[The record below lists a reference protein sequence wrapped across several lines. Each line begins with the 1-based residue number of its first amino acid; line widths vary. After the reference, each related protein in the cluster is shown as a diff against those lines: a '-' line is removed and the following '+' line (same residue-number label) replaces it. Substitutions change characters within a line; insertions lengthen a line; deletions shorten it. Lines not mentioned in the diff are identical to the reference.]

1 MAIATIELG
10 HHLADDLP
18 GLVLDWKAT
27 PVPEPSMVV
36 ANSPLAA
43 ELGIDPDWL
52 LSDEG
57 AATLAGNAVPDSA
70 RPVAMAYAGHQFGNY
85 SPRLGDGRALLL
97 GEVVGADGS
106 VRDLHLKG
114 TGRTPFARGG
124 DGRAMLSS
132 MLREFLHCE
141 AMHALGIP
149 TTRALAV
156 VTTGEAVQ
164 RTRVEPGAVLA
175 RVASSHLRVGTVE
188 YARWLDDGEH
198 LAALVEHAIARH
210 CPDAADAERPAL
222 ALLAHTVE
230 VQADLIARWMNVG
243 FIHGVMNTDNT
254 TLSGETI
261 DFGPCAYMDRF
272 DPETV
277 YSSIDHAGRYAYGNQ
292 PAVAQWNLTRMAE
305 ALLPVIDEDRDTAV
319 ALATEVLEG
328 FVLRYQ
334 TSWAST
340 MATKLGLSSGGPQDH
355 GRSDLF
361 DGLLTLMAAARA
373 DYTST
378 FRLLAQ
384 SLRGKDAPL
393 RASFP
398 DHVVELDDW
407 LTAWSDALGDA
418 DRTATADAMDA
429 VNPIYVPRNHLV
441 EAALDAAAVDGDLT
455 VFQTLLDHITHP
467 FDERPGSEA
476 MAGPAPDD
484 FADSYVTFCGT

>member
-1 MAIATIELG
+1 MAIASIELG
-10 HHLADDLP
+10 HRLADELP

-27 PVPEPSMVV
+27 PVPQPAVVV

-57 AATLAGNAVPDSA
+57 AATLAGNDVPDSA

-97 GEVVGADGS
+97 GEVVVADGS

-210 CPDAADAERPAL
+210 CPVAAGAERPAL

-272 DPETV
+272 DPNTV

-292 PAVAQWNLTRMAE
+292 PAIAQWNLTRMAE
-305 ALLPVIDEDRDTAV
+305 ALLPVIDDDRDTAV

-334 TSWAST
+334 ASWAEG
-340 MATKLGLSSGGPQDH
+340 MAAKVGLSSSSDGALG
-355 GRSDLF
+355 DLF
-361 DGLLTLMAAARA
+361 DGLLTLLAAARA

-378 FRLLAQ
+378 FRRLAA
-384 SLRGKDAPL
+384 SLRGQDTPL
-393 RASFP
+393 RSSFP
-398 DHVVELDDW
+398 DHVVELDVW
-407 LTAWSDALGDA
+407 LTAWHDALGDA
-418 DRTATADAMDA
+418 DHAAVADAMDA
-429 VNPIYVPRNHLV
+429 VNSIYVPRNHLV

-467 FDERPGSEA
+467 FEERPGSEA
-476 MAGPAPDD
+476 MATPAPED
-484 FADSYVTFCGT
+484 FADGYVTFCGT

>member
-10 HHLADDLP
+10 HRLADELP
-18 GLVLDWKAT
+18 GLALDWKAT
-27 PVPEPSMVV
+27 PVPAPAIVV

-43 ELGIDPDWL
+43 ELGIDPEWL

-57 AATLAGNAVPDSA
+57 AAVLAGNEVPESA
-70 RPVAMAYAGHQFGNY
+70 HPVAMAYAGHQFGNY

-97 GEVVGADGS
+97 GEIVGPDGS
-106 VRDLHLKG
+106 IRDLHLKG

-132 MLREFLHCE
+132 MLREFVHCE

-164 RTRVEPGAVLA
+164 RSRVEPGAVFA
-175 RVASSHLRVGTVE
+175 RVAASHLRVGTVE

-198 LAALVEHAIARH
+198 LPALVEHAIARH

-230 VQADLIARWMNVG
+230 VQADLIAQWMNVG

-254 TLSGETI
+254 TLSGESI
-261 DFGPCAYMDRF
+261 DFGPCAYMDQF
-272 DPETV
+272 DPKTV
-277 YSSIDHAGRYAYGNQ
+277 FSSIDHAGRYAYGNQ
-292 PAVAQWNLTRMAE
+292 PAIAQWNLTRMAE
-305 ALLPVIDEDRDTAV
+305 ALLPVLDDDRDTAV

-334 TSWAST
+334 ASWAEG
-340 MATKLGLSSGGPQDH
+340 MAAKVGLPADNADTQGE
-355 GRSDLF
+355 LF
-361 DGLLTLMAAARA
+361 DGLLTLLAAARA

-378 FRLLAQ
+378 FRLLAA
-384 SLRGKDAPL
+384 SLRGQDAPL
-393 RASFP
+393 RSTFP
-398 DHVVELDDW
+398 DHVVELDVW
-407 LTAWSDALGDA
+407 LSHWHTALGDA
-418 DRTATADAMDA
+418 DHSSVADAMDT

-455 VFQTLLDHITHP
+455 VFQTLLEHVTHP
-467 FDERPGSEA
+467 FEERDGSEA
-476 MAGPAPDD
+476 MAAPAPDEFGED
-484 FADSYVTFCGT
+484 YITFCGT

>member
-1 MAIATIELG
+1 MAIAAIELG
-10 HHLADDLP
+10 HRLADELP
-18 GLVLDWKAT
+18 ELALDWKAT
-27 PVPEPSMVV
+27 PVPAPAIVV
-36 ANSPLAA
+36 ANSPLAS
-43 ELGIDPDWL
+43 ELGMDPEWL

-57 AATLAGNAVPDSA
+57 AAVLAGNEVPESA

-97 GEVVGADGS
+97 GELVGPDGS
-106 VRDLHLKG
+106 IRDLHLKG
-114 TGRTPFARGG
+114 TGRTPYARGG

-132 MLREFLHCE
+132 MLREFVHCE

-164 RTRVEPGAVLA
+164 RSRVEPGAVLA
-175 RVASSHLRVGTVE
+175 RVAASHLRVGTVE

-230 VQADLIARWMNVG
+230 VQADLIAQWMNVG

-272 DPETV
+272 DPKTV
-277 YSSIDHAGRYAYGNQ
+277 FSSIDHAGRYAYGNQ
-292 PAVAQWNLTRMAE
+292 PAIAQWNLTRMAE
-305 ALLPVIDEDRDTAV
+305 ALLPVLDDDRDTAV

-334 TSWAST
+334 ASWAAG
-340 MATKLGLSSGGPQDH
+340 MAAKLGLSPDTADSH
-355 GRSDLF
+355 GDLF
-361 DGLLTLMAAARA
+361 DGLLTLLADARA

-378 FRLLAQ
+378 FRLLAA
-384 SLRGKDAPL
+384 SLRGQDAPL

-407 LTAWSDALGDA
+407 LAAWHTALGDA
-418 DRTATADAMDA
+418 DRSRVADAMDA

-455 VFQTLLDHITHP
+455 VFQTLLEHVTHP
-467 FDERPGSEA
+467 FEERPGSEA
-476 MAGPAPDD
+476 MAAPAPDD
-484 FADSYVTFCGT
+484 FAEDYITFCGT